1 MTPLLAWLAGAA
13 SGLAGGVLSG
23 LFGIGGGIVLVP
35 LLGLALHLNQHHAQG
50 VTLAAMLLPI
60 GLPAVIHYRRQGVS
74 LDWRLAG
81 MIVVGFLA
89 GVYLG
94 SLMANH
100 IPERP
105 LRWGFVAFLMVM
117 AVKLLV
123 EQPGSAAPHGAAAPA
138 RFRSG
143 LGLAIGLAGGAL
155 SGLLGIGGGVVIIP
169 ALMWGLG
176 QDQREAQLTSLAVM
190 LPPIGL
196 PGVFVYAKAQH
207 GLPWMLL
214 LGVAVGF
221 AAGAFLGAM
230 GGVRL
235 PLSRLRK
242 AFAGLLV
249 FTALLLAFKA

>member
-1 MTPLLAWLAGAA
+1 MTPLFAWLAGAA
-13 SGLAGGVLSG
+13 SGLAGGALSG

-60 GLPAVIHYRRQGVS
+60 GLPAVIHYRRQGVP
-74 LDWRLAG
+74 LDWRLVG
-81 MIVVGFLA
+81 MIVLGFLA

-94 SLMANH
+94 SLTANH

-105 LRWGFVAFLMVM
+105 LRWGFVAFLLFM

-123 EQPGSAAPHGAAAPA
+123 ERHSPASAHRAALRPKS
-138 RFRSG
+138 RLG

-221 AAGAFLGAM
+221 AVGAFLGAM

-235 PLSRLRK
+235 PLSRLRR